1 MPQVFT
7 GKVAIPGDKI
17 QDYLKMLEEAEKQ
30 REPFRTALTA
40 LNDEFYEHLLTKF
53 KQNTARKHT
62 MIVEMF
68 IEFLFRHTDVMRVEE
83 ITRGMAN
90 THFKKWWKK
99 KVWDST
105 TPEQISVALKKFF
118 TFLANEKGIVNE
130 KVLQSF
136 K

>member
-30 REPFRTALTA
+30 REPFRNALKE
-40 LNDEFYEHLLTKF
+40 LNDEFHDHLLTKF
-53 KQNTARKHT
+53 QPKTARKHT
-62 MIVEMF
+62 MVVEMF
-68 IEFLFRHTDVMRVEE
+68 IEFLCRHTDVMQIED

-105 TPEQISVALKKFF
+105 TPDQISVALKKFF
-118 TFLANEKGIVNE
+118 TFLADEKGIVNE
-130 KVLQSF
+130 KVLHSF

>member
-7 GKVAIPGDKI
+7 GKIAIPGDKI

-30 REPFRTALTA
+30 REPFRNSLNE
-40 LNDEFYEHLLTKF
+40 LNDEFHEHLLTKF
-53 KQNTARKHT
+53 QPKTARKHA
-62 MIVEMF
+62 MVVELF
-68 IEFLFRHTDVMRVEE
+68 IEFLCRHTDVTRIED

>member
-30 REPFRTALTA
+30 REPFRNALLG
-40 LNDEFYEHLLTKF
+40 LNDEFHEHLLKKF
-53 KQNTARKHT
+53 KPVTVRRHT
-62 MIVEMF
+62 MIVELF
-68 IEFLFRHTDVMRVEE
+68 IEFLCRHTDVMQIED
-83 ITRGMAN
+83 ITRGMVN

-105 TPEQISVALKKFF
+105 TPEQITAAMKKF
-118 TFLANEKGIVNE
+118 LPSWPVRRA
-130 KVLQSF
+130 L
-136 K
+136 